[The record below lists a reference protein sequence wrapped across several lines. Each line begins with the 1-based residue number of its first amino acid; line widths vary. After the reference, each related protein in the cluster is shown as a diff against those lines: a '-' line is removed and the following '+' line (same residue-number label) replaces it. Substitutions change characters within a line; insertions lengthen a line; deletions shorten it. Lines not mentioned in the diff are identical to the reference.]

1 LTWPFNS
8 NHSLLNHRI
17 LGNLREHQTDV
28 FRTKIL
34 CKFVSDKME
43 PIKTITDLTYLKS
56 LTGGASDKMSKY
68 IRMFIT
74 GRQSAHALKPQLGYF
89 GAKGA
94 EHLIKEI
101 ERMAGDQVDLD
112 KIPEQLENFRKQ
124 YEIIQSELEASLK
137 ELGN

>member
-1 LTWPFNS
+1 
-8 NHSLLNHRI
+8 
-17 LGNLREHQTDV
+17 
-28 FRTKIL
+28 
-34 CKFVSDKME
+34 ME
-43 PIKTITDLTYLKS
+43 PTKSITDLTYLKS

-74 GRQSAHALKPQLGYF
+74 GAPVSIQQMDMYFLNKDWAGLRQSAHALKPQLGYF

-94 EHLIKEI
+94 ENLIKEI

-112 KIPEQLENFRKQ
+112 QIPVQLENFRKQ
-124 YEIIQSELEASLK
+124 YELIQSELEASLK